1 MTTEN
6 KKKCA
11 HPALHLPP
19 SLIGQHLLQRPV
31 CAAMEESP
39 EIDCRCT
46 HSACKGKAH

>member
-11 HPALHLPP
+11 HPPCTC
-19 SLIGQHLLQRPV
+19 PV
-31 CAAMEESP
+31 LADSTYCSAQCAAMEKSP

-46 HSACKGKAH
+46 HGACKGKAH